1 MRTTNTNKP
10 VRCSIT
16 IDAELLERA
25 KEYAKLQDR
34 NLSSVFR
41 LALKRQL
48 ESESK

>member
-1 MRTTNTNKP
+1 MKTTNTNKP

-25 KEYAKLQDR
+25 KEYAKSQDR

-41 LALKRQL
+41 IALKHL
-48 ESESK
+48 LDSESK

>member
-1 MRTTNTNKP
+1 MRTSNTNKP

-41 LALKRQL
+41 LALKRLL